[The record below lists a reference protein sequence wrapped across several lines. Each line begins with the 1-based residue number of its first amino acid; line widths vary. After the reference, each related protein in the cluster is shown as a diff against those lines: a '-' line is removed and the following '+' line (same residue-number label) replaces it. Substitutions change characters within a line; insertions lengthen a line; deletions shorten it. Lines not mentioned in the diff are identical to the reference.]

1 MNEEDIMK
9 SLKDDIV
16 KTNVFL
22 KGIIVGICI
31 AVVAECCKK
40 AFIFSLLG

>member
-9 SLKDDIV
+9 SLKDDVI
-16 KTNVFL
+16 KTNAFL
-22 KGIIVGICI
+22 KGIIVGVCI
-31 AVVAECCKK
+31 AVIAECCRK